1 MEEKNTLSQAIV
13 SDAQSYAE
21 ETVRLAKEYA
31 DKKAKETQFE
41 IQTYILS
48 QEELARKESLD
59 IERKNAAQE
68 RMESKKIMLSAK
80 VALVDEVYERT
91 KSKLSSLEKGEQVKF
106 FASLAEKYYAKGDEI
121 LVAKDAAFTAED
133 LEKTLEVKGVPVK
146 SGDFTGGG
154 LLLKGKTYD
163 RDLSFDSIIQSARE
177 KTETEISAKLFD

>member
-13 SDAQSYAE
+13 SDAESYAE

-31 DKKAKETQFE
+31 EKKAKETEFE
-41 IQTYILS
+41 IQTYILG

-80 VALVDEVYERT
+80 VSLVDEVYERT
-91 KSKLSSLEKGEQVKF
+91 KTKLSSLEKGEQTKF
-106 FASLAEKYYAKGDEI
+106 FASLAEKYYVSGDEI
-121 LVAKDAAFTAED
+121 LVAKDAAFMVAE
-133 LEKTLEVKGVPVK
+133 LEKSLSIKGVPVK

-154 LLLKGKTYD
+154 ILLKGKTYD
-163 RDLSFDSIIQSARE
+163 RDLSFDSIVKSARE

>member
-13 SDAQSYAE
+13 SDAQSCAE

-31 DKKAKETQFE
+31 DKKAKETEFE
-41 IQTYILS
+41 IQTYILG

-80 VALVDEVYERT
+80 VSLVDEVYKRT
-91 KSKLSSLEKGEQVKF
+91 EAKLSSLDKDEQTKF
-106 FASLAEKYYAKGDEI
+106 FASLAEKYYAEGDEI

-133 LEKTLEVKGVPVK
+133 LEKSLEVKGVPVK

>member
-1 MEEKNTLSQAIV
+1 
-13 SDAQSYAE
+13 
-21 ETVRLAKEYA
+21 
-31 DKKAKETQFE
+31 
-41 IQTYILS
+41 
-48 QEELARKESLD
+48 
-59 IERKNAAQE
+59 
-68 RMESKKIMLSAK
+68 MESKKIMLSAK

-106 FASLAEKYYAKGDEI
+106 FASLAKKYYAEGDEI

-133 LEKTLEVKGVPVK
+133 LEKSLEVKGVPVK

-154 LLLKGKTYD
+154 LRLKGKTYD

>member
-21 ETVRLAKEYA
+21 TVSLAKEYA
-31 DKKAKETQFE
+31 DKKATETPFQV
-41 IQTYILS
+41 QTYIVS

-106 FASLAEKYYAKGDEI
+106 FASLAEKYYANGDEI

-133 LEKTLEVKGVPVK
+133 LEKLLEVKGVPVK